1 MKRDNLV
8 WGIILIVVG
17 AGFLLN
23 QFMPSLFGWFSWPWI
38 FAGLGGI
45 FVLASLIGRIGG
57 LMIPGLVLLGLG
69 GIFYYQNQTGNWE
82 SWSYV
87 WAIMPALAGLG
98 MVIGSLY
105 DRELRPARPIGAI
118 LFVAGLVMFAVFGG
132 AFGLD
137 ADITRYWPVLI
148 ILVGLFVLVRALR
161 PGK

>member
-137 ADITRYWPVLI
+137 ADITRYWPVLV
-148 ILVGLFVLVRALR
+148 ILVGLFVLVKALR

>member
-8 WGIILIVVG
+8 WGIILIMLG

-23 QFMPSLFGWFSWPWI
+23 QFMPGLFGWFSWPWI
-38 FAGLGGI
+38 FVGMGGI

-57 LMIPGLVLLGLG
+57 LMIPGLILLGLG
-69 GIFYYQNQTGNWE
+69 GIFFYQNQTGNWA
-82 SWSYV
+82 SWSYI
-87 WAIMPALAGLG
+87 WALLPALAGLG

-105 DRELRPARPIGAI
+105 DREMRPARPIGAI
-118 LFVAGLVMFAVFGG
+118 LFVVGLVVFAVFGG
-132 AFGLD
+132 AFGLN